1 MTVLSWLFCIFNI
14 FFAVVSFVPC
24 IMGGAMGMDSP
35 QAQKDPFS
43 IAMCILFLTFP
54 LICLICAFA
63 CPLLQHFKF
72 NILSFLVGIF
82 PVCHAAT
89 VIGSLIIFGKN

>member
-1 MTVLSWLFCIFNI
+1 MTTLSWLFCIFNI

-54 LICLICAFA
+54 LVCLLCGFA
-63 CPLLQHFKF
+63 SPILNHFKL
-72 NILSFLVGIF
+72 NILSIIVGLF
-82 PVCHAAT
+82 PILEAIL
-89 VIGSLIIFGKN
+89 VIGSLFVFGKN